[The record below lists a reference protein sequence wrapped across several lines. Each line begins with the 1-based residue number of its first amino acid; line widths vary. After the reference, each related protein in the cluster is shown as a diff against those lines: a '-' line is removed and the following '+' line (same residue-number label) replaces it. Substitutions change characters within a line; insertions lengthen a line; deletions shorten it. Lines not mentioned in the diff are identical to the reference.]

1 MNYQHLDPK
10 EIVSTVSTL
19 RKRITERFP
28 DSGLS
33 KVCSELQQ
41 IAENAIT
48 TSQRIQAPMIW
59 FRVLIWCGFVLFL
72 VLIFGAIYFL
82 IQAAK
87 AGESLLASV
96 DAEANV
102 LVLLGGATV
111 FLWTLEIRY
120 KRDRALK
127 AIHELRSIAHI
138 IDMHQLTKDPEKLF
152 TKKIHLTSSSPAMNM
167 TPFELRRYLD
177 YCSEMLSL
185 TGKIAAVYVQTFDDP
200 VTVAS
205 ASDVETLTTGL
216 SRKIWQKILIVNPLR
231 DDETTPNG
239 IHTP

>member
-1 MNYQHLDPK
+1 MNYQYLDPK

-19 RKRITERFP
+19 RKRISERFP

-33 KVCSELQQ
+33 KVCGELNR

-48 TSQRIQAPMIW
+48 TSERIQAPMVW
-59 FRVLIWCGFVLFL
+59 FRVLIWCSFCLFL

-82 IQAAK
+82 VRAAK

-120 KRDRALK
+120 NRDRALK
-127 AIHELRSIAHI
+127 AIHELRSMAHI

-152 TKKIHLTSSSPAMNM
+152 TQKLHLTDSSPTMDM

-185 TGKIAAVYVQTFDDP
+185 TGKIAAVYVQSFDDP

-205 ASDVETLTTGL
+205 ASEVETLTTGL
-216 SRKIWQKILIVNPLR
+216 SRKIWQKILILSPFR
-231 DDETTPNG
+231 DDDSFPSKIQTP
-239 IHTP
+239 